1 MSAGAEE
8 FFDRDCQHRV
18 ELRVAHAHAKVR
30 QERRLKLAI
39 MPSFFARSS
48 HALRRELPP
57 DKAAGRATRG

>member
-8 FFDRDCQHRV
+8 FFDRDRHIASNSASLMLTRRSDRNV
-18 ELRVAHAHAKVR
+18 
-30 QERRLKLAI
+30 RLKLAI